1 MLDRNT
7 EIRVLGRGGQF
18 YRISDGP
25 LKILRQFGYYEVKHI
40 PLYELEALMGT
51 PGGEDLIRNYLVV
64 EKKGLDALGIEV
76 EPEYFYDQKIIKDIL
91 FSGNLAKIEDTL
103 EFGNDAVK
111 ELVCRVATKEKVYDT
126 RVLELIKEKTGCD
139 IVQSMKISEMS
150 QEPVKQEKKQR
161 KVSLEEPK
169 KKKTKKTEP
178 KAKER
183 VRQAPK
189 PKEEDL
195 NIKEEN

>member
-1 MLDRNT
+1 
-7 EIRVLGRGGQF
+7 
-18 YRISDGP
+18 
-25 LKILRQFGYYEVKHI
+25 
-40 PLYELEALMGT
+40 MGT

-76 EPEYFYDQKIIKDIL
+76 EPEYFYDHKIIKDIL
-91 FSGNLAKIEDTL
+91 FSGDLAKIEDTL

-111 ELVCRVATKEKVYDT
+111 ELICRVATKERLYDT
-126 RVLELIKEKTGCD
+126 RVLELIREKTGCD
-139 IVQSMKISEMS
+139 IAQSMKITEMS

-178 KAKER
+178 KAK

-195 NIKEEN
+195 GTREEKEEN